1 MVTCVSESATP
12 SGIDL
17 RACRILHVDLP
28 PERPAKRIAHEL
40 DGIDRPVAPHQLLVA
55 GSALWGAWLDYRP
68 GVVPEVLIGLGT
80 SGIIPTIA
88 VAIAAGLPY
97 HLAWP
102 LDRDDN
108 EEFPAPES
116 KIRRREVLASGH
128 LQGKRVLVVD
138 DELIHGYTLA
148 SFISALRDEAADVV
162 GVLCLIEDTTGT
174 GRSRVESTG
183 VALCALRTL

>member
-1 MVTCVSESATP
+1 M
-12 SGIDL
+12 L
-17 RACRILHVDLP
+17 ACRILHVDLP

-55 GSALWGAWLDYRP
+55 GSTLWGAWLDYRP
-68 GVVPEVLIGLGT
+68 GVVPEVLIGLGA

-102 LDRDDN
+102 LGRG
-108 EEFPAPES
+108 
-116 KIRRREVLASGH
+116 EVLASGQ
-128 LQGKRVLVVD
+128 LQGKRVLIVD
-138 DELIHGYTLA
+138 DEVIHGYTLA
-148 SFISALRDEAADVV
+148 SFISALRDESADVV

-183 VALCALRTL
+183 VALCAVKTL